1 MIRTIGHK
9 IGLLLVSFAAV
20 ITLSPPLLQTWRY
33 QDEVFIPFSMPSH
46 ISPILPKSEA
56 DLDLD
61 GSAECLRLTDQ
72 QASILKAPCDQLTP
86 ETPIAWQSPKE
97 WQVIQAHIADFNRD
111 SIPEVSLLVWREFR
125 PWFIDRYL
133 PHPGRIDSFHNEQN
147 QSCHVILI
155 GFRRGAYGELWAGS
169 AMADPLLAFLPADV
183 DGNGREELIALESR
197 YTDSPGKPARALTA
211 WEWNGF
217 GFTLL
222 AREMGAFRLMQA
234 VSDPSGRIW
243 IITQR

>member
-1 MIRTIGHK
+1 MIPNTGQKIVLLL
-9 IGLLLVSFAAV
+9 IGLGAV
-20 ITLSPPLLQTWRY
+20 LTLSPPSLQTWQYR
-33 QDEVFIPFSMPSH
+33 DEAFYAVRMPSQ

-56 DLDLD
+56 DLDRD
-61 GSAECLRLTDQ
+61 GSLECLQLTDRQ
-72 QASILKAPCDQLTP
+72 VSILKAPCDESTL

-97 WQVIQAHIADFNRD
+97 WQVIQAYLADFNRD
-111 SIPEVSLLVWREFR
+111 SIPEVSLLVWRDFQ
-125 PWFIDRYL
+125 PWFIDRYI
-133 PHPGRIDSFHNEQN
+133 PHPGRIDSFHDEQN

-155 GFRRGAYGELWAGS
+155 GWRRGAYGELWAGS
-169 AMADPLLAFLPADV
+169 AMADPLRAFLPADV

-197 YTDSPGKPARALTA
+197 YTDPPGKPALALTA

-222 AREMGAFRLMQA
+222 ARVNGSFRSMQPMI
-234 VSDPSGRIW
+234 DPQGRVW